1 MLTLGRE
8 KFQELLHWFTSRG
21 HPVQPHIRATDTCHQ
36 AKEGLLASVSNCT
49 RYERMTKQGQVKKI
63 WCCPQVPQVLP
74 ATTLYTVQVQGGS
87 HSLPPHPPP
96 AQAHKLSLPQDGL
109 ILGPLQSM
117 ERFPMTSAMRA
128 PYPQANVGEQIL
140 GRAMIS
146 LSVCIGCLLSHTE
159 ECWPPSPLFWFS
171 VFNTAPGVIS
181 HLPGS
186 WFKCL
191 TQSHM
196 FGSLIQ
202 SKIWPTS
209 CENSLYHMCCK
220 A

>member
-1 MLTLGRE
+1 MRLIAWYLRAIKRNWLKDMGFHRCGVPCHPRNHLVCIANTRWVLKEWWLFILGKWE
-8 KFQELLHWFTSRG
+8 ASCFL
-21 HPVQPHIRATDTCHQ
+21 PYHIQ
-36 AKEGLLASVSNCT
+36 
-49 RYERMTKQGQVKKI
+49 
-63 WCCPQVPQVLP
+63 
-74 ATTLYTVQVQGGS
+74 
-87 HSLPPHPPP
+87 LPPRLPKPGLVLSPP
-96 AQAHKLSLPQDGL
+96 K
-109 ILGPLQSM
+109 SM
-117 ERFPMTSAMRA
+117 ERCPRTSVKKA
-128 PYPQANVGEQIL
+128 PYPQANVGERDL

-159 ECWPPSPLFWFS
+159 ERWPPFPLFWFS

-181 HLPGS
+181 HLPVS

>member
-1 MLTLGRE
+1 MFPPQPCVCHKCRVGSVPAALSPSCTACSIPSCSWACPRLAWPWME
-8 KFQELLHWFTSRG
+8 KFLITSE
-21 HPVQPHIRATDTCHQ
+21 RA
-36 AKEGLLASVSNCT
+36 L
-49 RYERMTKQGQVKKI
+49 
-63 WCCPQVPQVLP
+63 
-74 ATTLYTVQVQGGS
+74 
-87 HSLPPHPPP
+87 
-96 AQAHKLSLPQDGL
+96 
-109 ILGPLQSM
+109 
-117 ERFPMTSAMRA
+117 
-128 PYPQANVGEQIL
+128 YPQASAGEQNL

-146 LSVCIGCLLSHTE
+146 LPVCIGCLLSYTE
-159 ECWPPSPLFWFS
+159 ERWPPFPLFWFS
-171 VFNTAPGVIS
+171 VFITAPGVIS
-181 HLPGS
+181 HLPRS